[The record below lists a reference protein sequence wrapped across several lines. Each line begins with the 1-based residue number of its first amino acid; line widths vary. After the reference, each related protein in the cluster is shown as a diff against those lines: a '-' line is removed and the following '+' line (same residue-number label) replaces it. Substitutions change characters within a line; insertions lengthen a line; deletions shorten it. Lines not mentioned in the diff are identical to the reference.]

1 MEAKEALPQ
10 GPPPENR
17 GPPESRGPPRNF
29 VISIKFSIRLL
40 KAREEIKP
48 NKVITKSE
56 LVKKYIEKKLK
67 MYNEHHFF
75 FIQRLYCN
83 AARYTVNSSPLP
95 STERCP

>member
-10 GPPPENR
+10 GPPKIGENR
-17 GPPESRGPPRNF
+17 GPPESRPPRNV

-56 LVKKYIEKKLK
+56 LVKKYIVKK
-67 MYNEHHFF
+67 
-75 FIQRLYCN
+75 
-83 AARYTVNSSPLP
+83 T
-95 STERCP
+95 